1 MTICFN
7 AGAEQIRTPPQQ
19 QQAPDRAEWQ
29 TIMSLKAKTQELRS
43 QVDKQKAELL
53 AAQQQR
59 DMLQAGRPDEQ
70 ATLGM
75 IRTLREQ
82 AERAEA
88 TWERK
93 RQNAVDAEAAC
104 ARIRQEAADAEAA
117 WNRIRQEAD
126 GIEAYKSQA
135 GAALAAKVAKIERLQ
150 QAKDITERQLATAR
164 QDVLA
169 LF

>member
-1 MTICFN
+1 
-7 AGAEQIRTPPQQ
+7 
-19 QQAPDRAEWQ
+19 
-29 TIMSLKAKTQELRS
+29 MSLRCW
-43 QVDKQKAELL
+43 
-53 AAQQQR
+53 AANSSAFC
-59 DMLQAGRPDEQ
+59 LS
-70 ATLGM
+70 
-75 IRTLREQ
+75 
-82 AERAEA
+82 

-135 GAALAAKVAKIERLQ
+135 GAALEAKVAKVERLQ